1 MIEALN
7 GESLRAGPEAANE
20 PEAAARPEAAREPE
34 TTSEAE
40 AVPRPD
46 PAPLGPAAV
55 PRETLRDALGLY
67 LELHAHPELSGA
79 EARTA
84 ERFAA
89 RLEGDGATVTRGVG
103 GHGVVGVLRNGT
115 GPTLMLRAELDA
127 LPIGERTGLAYAST
141 VPGTM
146 HACGHDLHLAS
157 AAGAFALLARS
168 ADTWNGTLLV
178 VGQPAEETLEG
189 AAALL
194 ADGLY
199 ERFGTPDVALAQHTA
214 PLPAGSLAHGRG
226 PMMAASAA
234 LHVVIHG
241 YGGHAGTPQLTVDPV
256 VTAAATVMRLQ
267 TVVSRET
274 APSDQVVLTVGSLR
288 AGRLGNVI
296 PDDAELS
303 VTVRAATD
311 QALERAV
318 AAAERIVRAECAASG
333 CLRDPDV
340 TLVSRSPALLPD
352 PAATAT
358 VRAAH
363 EREFGPHRVTDW
375 PGSMATEDFPRF
387 AVDGVRTAYW
397 MVGTVSPSQWRAA
410 RSAGR
415 PVPPNHSAEFA
426 PDVRTALP
434 AGIAAM
440 ATAAG
445 QLFKET
451 G

>member
-1 MIEALN
+1 MIDALN
-7 GESLRAGPEAANE
+7 EDTPRAITPEPPPE
-20 PEAAARPEAAREPE
+20 PAPRPESASPSTDSA
-34 TTSEAE
+34 
-40 AVPRPD
+40 D
-46 PAPLGPAAV
+46 PGGPASPTGPAAV
-55 PRETLRDALGLY
+55 PRETLRAALGLY
-67 LELHAHPELSGA
+67 LDVHAHPELSGA

-84 ERFAA
+84 ECFAA
-89 RLEGDGATVTRGVG
+89 HLAGDGASVTRGVG

-127 LPIGERTGLAYAST
+127 LPIEERTGLAYAST

-157 AAGAFALLARS
+157 AAGAFTLLAQS
-168 ADTWNGTLLV
+168 AETWSGTVLV

-189 AAALL
+189 AGAML

-199 ERFGTPDVALAQHTA
+199 ERFGTPDVVLAQHTA

-226 PMMAASAA
+226 PMLAASAA
-234 LHVVIHG
+234 LDVVIHG

-274 APSDQVVLTVGSLR
+274 APSDQVVLTVGSLH
-288 AGRLGNVI
+288 AGSRGNVV
-296 PDDAELS
+296 PDEAELS
-303 VTVRAATD
+303 ITVRAATD

-318 AAAERIVRAECAASG
+318 AAAIRIVRAECAASG
-333 CLRDPDV
+333 CPRDPEV
-340 TLVSRSPALLPD
+340 TVVSRSPALLPD
-352 PAATAT
+352 PATTAT

-363 EREFGPHRVTDW
+363 EREFGPHRVAEW
-375 PGSMATEDFPRF
+375 PGSMATEDFPSF
-387 AVDGVRTAYW
+387 ATEGVRTAYW
-397 MVGTVSPSQWRAA
+397 MVGTASPRQWREA
-410 RSAGR
+410 RAAGR

-440 ATAAG
+440 ATAAR

-451 G
+451 R

>member
-1 MIEALN
+1 MTDALD
-7 GESLRAGPEAANE
+7 ESTPPAPAHPAG
-20 PEAAARPEAAREPE
+20 
-34 TTSEAE
+34 
-40 AVPRPD
+40 VPRD
-46 PAPLGPAAV
+46 I
-55 PRETLRDALGLY
+55 LRSALGLY

-79 EARTA
+79 ESETA

-89 RLEGDGATVTRGVG
+89 RLAGDGATVTRGVG
-103 GHGVVGVLRNGT
+103 GHGVVGVLRNGA

-127 LPIGERTGLAYAST
+127 LPVGERTGLAYAST

-157 AAGAFALLARS
+157 AAGALALLAREPE
-168 ADTWNGTLLV
+168 TWNGTVLV

-189 AAALL
+189 AEAML

-199 ERFGTPDVALAQHTA
+199 ERFGVPGVVLAQHAA
-214 PLPAGSLAHGRG
+214 PLPAGILAHGRG

-234 LHVVIHG
+234 LEVVVRG

-288 AGRLGNVI
+288 AGSRGNVV

-303 VTVRAATD
+303 ITVRAATD
-311 QALERAV
+311 QALERAL
-318 AAAERIVRAECAASG
+318 AAGIRIVRAESAASG
-333 CLRDPDV
+333 CPKDPDI
-340 TLVSRSPALLPD
+340 TLVSRSSALLAD
-352 PAATAT
+352 PAVTAS

-363 EREFGPHRVTDW
+363 EREFGPHRVADW

-397 MVGTVSPSQWRAA
+397 MVGTASPSQWRAA
-410 RSAGR
+410 RTGGR

-440 ATAAG
+440 ATAAR

-451 G
+451 R

>member
-1 MIEALN
+1 MTDAPN
-7 GESLRAGPEAANE
+7 GDTLRAS
-20 PEAAARPEAAREPE
+20 
-34 TTSEAE
+34 T
-40 AVPRPD
+40 
-46 PAPLGPAAV
+46 PAPEPDSAPVGPAAV
-55 PRETLRDALGLY
+55 PRETLRAALGLY

-79 EARTA
+79 ETATA
-84 ERFAA
+84 ERFAGH
-89 RLEGDGATVTRGVG
+89 LEGDGATVTRGIG
-103 GHGVVGVLRNGT
+103 GHGVVGVLRNGP
-115 GPTLMLRAELDA
+115 GPTVLVRAELDA
-127 LPIGERTGLAYAST
+127 LPITERTGLAYAST

-157 AAGAFALLARS
+157 AAGAFALLA
-168 ADTWNGTLLV
+168 AEPDTWKGTLLV

-189 AAALL
+189 ADAML

-199 ERFGTPDVALAQHTA
+199 ERFGTPDTVLAQHTA
-214 PLPAGSLAHGRG
+214 PLPAGTLAHGRG

-234 LHVVIHG
+234 LDVVIHG
-241 YGGHAGTPQLTVDPV
+241 RGGHAGTPQLTVDPV

-288 AGRLGNVI
+288 AGSRGNVV
-296 PDDAELS
+296 PDEAELS

-318 AAAERIVRAECAASG
+318 EAATRIVRAECAASG
-333 CLRDPDV
+333 CPEDPDV

-352 PAATAT
+352 PAATAA

-363 EREFGPHRVTDW
+363 EREFGRHRVLDW

-387 AVDGVRTAYW
+387 AVGGVRTAYW
-397 MVGTVSPSQWRAA
+397 MVGTTSPRQWRAA
-410 RSAGR
+410 HSAAR

-440 ATAAG
+440 ATAVR

-451 G
+451 R

>member
-1 MIEALN
+1 MTDALT
-7 GESLRAGPEAANE
+7 GEPLRAEPAAG
-20 PEAAARPEAAREPE
+20 
-34 TTSEAE
+34 SG
-40 AVPRPD
+40 
-46 PAPLGPAAV
+46 GPAAV
-55 PRETLRDALGLY
+55 PRDTLRGALELY

-79 EARTA
+79 ESRTA
-84 ERFAA
+84 ARFAA
-89 RLEGDGATVTRGVG
+89 HLEGAGATVTRDVG
-103 GHGVVGVLRNGT
+103 GHGVVGVLRNGP

-127 LPIGERTGLAYAST
+127 LPVEERTGLAYAST

-157 AAGAFALLARS
+157 VAGAFTLLADSR
-168 ADTWNGTLLV
+168 DTWSGTLLV

-189 AAALL
+189 AGALL

-199 ERFGTPDVALAQHTA
+199 DRFGTPDVVLAQHTA
-214 PLPAGSLAHGRG
+214 PLPAGTLAHGLGG

-234 LHVVIHG
+234 LDVVVHG

-288 AGRLGNVI
+288 AGRLGNVV

-303 VTVRAATD
+303 ITVRAASD
-311 QALERAV
+311 RALARAL
-318 AAAERIVRAECAASG
+318 AAAERIVRAECAASD
-333 CLRDPDV
+333 CPRDPDV
-340 TLVSRSPALLPD
+340 TYLSRSPALLTD

-363 EREFGPHRVTDW
+363 EREFGHRRVVDW
-375 PGSMATEDFPRF
+375 PGSMAAEDFPRF
-387 AVDGVRTAYW
+387 AVDGVRAAYW
-397 MVGTVSPSQWRAA
+397 MVGTVSPGQWRAA
-410 RSAGR
+410 RAAGR

-440 ATAAG
+440 ATATR

-451 G
+451 R

>member
-1 MIEALN
+1 MTGAPN
-7 GESLRAGPEAANE
+7 GDTLRAS
-20 PEAAARPEAAREPE
+20 
-34 TTSEAE
+34 T
-40 AVPRPD
+40 
-46 PAPLGPAAV
+46 PAPGPDTAPVGPAAV
-55 PRETLRDALGLY
+55 PRETLRAALGLY

-79 EARTA
+79 EAGTA

-103 GHGVVGVLRNGT
+103 GHGVVGVLRNGP
-115 GPTLMLRAELDA
+115 GPTLLVRAELDA

-157 AAGAFALLARS
+157 AAGAFALLA
-168 ADTWNGTLLV
+168 ADADAWSGTLLV

-189 AAALL
+189 AGAML

-199 ERFGTPDVALAQHTA
+199 ERFGTPDTVLAQHTA
-214 PLPAGSLAHGRG
+214 PLPAGTLAHGRG
-226 PMMAASAA
+226 AMMAASAA
-234 LHVVIHG
+234 LDVVIHG
-241 YGGHAGTPQLTVDPV
+241 RGGHAGTPQLTVDPV

-288 AGRLGNVI
+288 AGLRGNVV

-303 VTVRAATD
+303 ITVRATSD
-311 QALERAV
+311 RALERAV
-318 AAAERIVRAECAASG
+318 EAARRIVRAECAASG
-333 CLRDPDV
+333 CPEDPDITV
-340 TLVSRSPALLPD
+340 TSRSPALLPD
-352 PAATAT
+352 PAATAA

-363 EREFGPHRVTDW
+363 EREFGRHRVLEW

-397 MVGTVSPSQWRAA
+397 MVGTVSPRQWHEAH
-410 RSAGR
+410 SAGR
-415 PVPPNHSAEFA
+415 PLPPNHSAEFA
-426 PDVRTALP
+426 PDARTALP
-434 AGIAAM
+434 AAIAAM
-440 ATAAG
+440 ATAVR

-451 G
+451 R

>member
-1 MIEALN
+1 MTDALT
-7 GESLRAGPEAANE
+7 E
-20 PEAAARPEAAREPE
+20 E
-34 TTSEAE
+34 TH
-40 AVPRPD
+40 R
-46 PAPLGPAAV
+46 AAV
-55 PRETLRDALGLY
+55 PRETLRDALELY

-79 EARTA
+79 ESRTA

-89 RLEGDGATVTRGVG
+89 HLKGAAVTRGVG
-103 GHGVVGVLRNGT
+103 GHGVVGVLRNGA

-127 LPIGERTGLAYAST
+127 LPVEERTGLAYAST

-157 AAGAFALLARS
+157 VAGAFTLLAES
-168 ADTWNGTLLV
+168 AAGWAGTLLV

-189 AAALL
+189 AGALL

-199 ERFGTPDVALAQHTA
+199 ERFGTPDVVLAQHGA

-226 PMMAASAA
+226 PMMAASAT
-234 LHVVIHG
+234 LGVVIHG

-288 AGRLGNVI
+288 AGRLGNVV
-296 PDDAELS
+296 PDDAELG

-318 AAAERIVRAECAASG
+318 TAVTRIVRAECAASD
-333 CLRDPDV
+333 CPRDPDI
-340 TLVSRSPALLPD
+340 TCLSRSPALLPD
-352 PAATAT
+352 PAATAV

-363 EREFGPHRVTDW
+363 EREFGRQRVLDW
-375 PGSMATEDFPRF
+375 PVSMATEDFPRF

-397 MVGTVSPSQWRAA
+397 MVGTASPRQWRAA
-410 RSAGR
+410 RETGR

-434 AGIAAM
+434 TGIAAM
-440 ATAAG
+440 ATAAR

-451 G
+451 R

>member
-1 MIEALN
+1 MTDALT
-7 GESLRAGPEAANE
+7 GEPLRADPQTDPQAA
-20 PEAAARPEAAREPE
+20 P
-34 TTSEAE
+34 
-40 AVPRPD
+40 VG
-46 PAPLGPAAV
+46 GPAAV
-55 PRETLRDALGLY
+55 PRGTLRGALELY
-67 LELHAHPELSGA
+67 LDLHAHPELSGA

-84 ERFAA
+84 DRFAA
-89 RLEGDGATVTRGVG
+89 RLEGAGATVTRGVG
-103 GHGVVGVLRNGT
+103 GHGVVGVLRNGP

-127 LPIGERTGLAYAST
+127 LPIDERTGLAYAST

-157 AAGAFALLARS
+157 VAGAFSLLADT
-168 ADTWNGTLLV
+168 ADTWSGTLLA

-189 AAALL
+189 AGALL

-199 ERFGTPDVALAQHTA
+199 ERFGVPDVVLAQHTA
-214 PLPAGSLAHGRG
+214 PLPAGSLAHGRDGG

-234 LHVVIHG
+234 LDVVIHG

-256 VTAAATVMRLQ
+256 VTAAATVLRLQ

-288 AGRLGNVI
+288 AGRLGNVV

-303 VTVRAATD
+303 ITVRAATD
-311 QALERAV
+311 LALERAV
-318 AAAERIVRAECAASG
+318 AAARRIVRAECAASD
-333 CLRDPDV
+333 CPRDPDI
-340 TLVSRSPALLPD
+340 TFVSRSPALLPD
-352 PAATAT
+352 PAATAA

-363 EREFGPHRVTDW
+363 EREFGRHRVMDW

-397 MVGTVSPSQWRAA
+397 MVGTVSPGQWRAA
-410 RSAGR
+410 RAAGR

-440 ATAAG
+440 ATAARR
-445 QLFKET
+445 LFKET
-451 G
+451 R

>member
-1 MIEALN
+1 MTDAPN
-7 GESLRAGPEAANE
+7 GDTLRAS
-20 PEAAARPEAAREPE
+20 
-34 TTSEAE
+34 T
-40 AVPRPD
+40 
-46 PAPLGPAAV
+46 PAPEPDSASVGPAAV
-55 PRETLRDALGLY
+55 PRETLRAALGLY

-79 EARTA
+79 ETRTA
-84 ERFAA
+84 ARFAA
-89 RLEGDGATVTRGVG
+89 QLEGDGATVTRGIG
-103 GHGVVGVLRNGT
+103 GHGVVGALRNGP
-115 GPTLMLRAELDA
+115 GPTLLIRAELDA
-127 LPIGERTGLAYAST
+127 LPIAERTGLAYAST

-157 AAGAFALLARS
+157 AAGALALLA
-168 ADTWNGTLLV
+168 AETDTWNGTLLV

-189 AAALL
+189 ADAML

-199 ERFGTPDVALAQHTA
+199 ERFGIPDTVLAQHTA
-214 PLPAGSLAHGRG
+214 PLPAGTLAHGRG

-234 LHVVIHG
+234 LDVVIHG
-241 YGGHAGTPQLTVDPV
+241 RGGHAGTPQLTVDPV

-288 AGRLGNVI
+288 AGSRGNVV
-296 PDDAELS
+296 PDEAELS
-303 VTVRAATD
+303 ITVRAATD

-318 AAAERIVRAECAASG
+318 EAARRIVRAECAASG
-333 CLRDPDV
+333 CAEDPDI
-340 TLVSRSPALLPD
+340 TLASRSPALLPD

-363 EREFGPHRVTDW
+363 EREFGRHRVLDW

-397 MVGTVSPSQWRAA
+397 MVGTTSPRQWREAHSAA
-410 RSAGR
+410 R

-440 ATAAG
+440 ATAVR

-451 G
+451 R

>member
-1 MIEALN
+1 MIDALH
-7 GESLRAGPEAANE
+7 EDPPRASKPTSTPTPTPPAASAGP
-20 PEAAARPEAAREPE
+20 
-34 TTSEAE
+34 
-40 AVPRPD
+40 
-46 PAPLGPAAV
+46 APGLAGPGAV

-79 EARTA
+79 EAETA

-103 GHGVVGVLRNGT
+103 GHGVVGVLRNGP

-157 AAGAFALLARS
+157 AAGAFALLAAA

-189 AAALL
+189 AGAML

-199 ERFGTPDVALAQHTA
+199 ERFGTPGTVLAQHTA
-214 PLPAGSLAHGRG
+214 PLPAGTLAHGRGG

-234 LHVVIHG
+234 LDVVIHG

-288 AGRLGNVI
+288 AGSRGNVV
-296 PDDAELS
+296 PDDAELGI
-303 VTVRAATD
+303 TVRATTD

-318 AAAERIVRAECAASG
+318 AAGIRIVRAECAASG
-333 CLRDPDV
+333 CPRDPDITV
-340 TLVSRSPALLPD
+340 VSRSPALLPD
-352 PAATAT
+352 PSATAT

-375 PGSMATEDFPRF
+375 PGSMATEDFPCF
-387 AVDGVRTAYW
+387 AADGVRTAYW
-397 MVGTVSPSQWRAA
+397 MVGTTSPSQWRAA

-415 PVPPNHSAEFA
+415 PVPPNHSAQFA

-440 ATAAG
+440 ATAARH
-445 QLFKET
+445 LFKET
-451 G
+451 R

>member
-1 MIEALN
+1 MTDALT
-7 GESLRAGPEAANE
+7 GESLRADPQADARAA
-20 PEAAARPEAAREPE
+20 
-34 TTSEAE
+34 
-40 AVPRPD
+40 
-46 PAPLGPAAV
+46 PAGGPAAV
-55 PRETLRDALGLY
+55 PRETLRAALELY

-79 EARTA
+79 ETRTA

-89 RLEGDGATVTRGVG
+89 HLERAGATVTRGVG
-103 GHGVVGVLRNGT
+103 GHGVVGVLRNGP

-127 LPIGERTGLAYAST
+127 LPVDERTGLAYAST
-141 VPGTM
+141 APGTM

-157 AAGAFALLARS
+157 VAGAFTLLADS
-168 ADTWNGTLLV
+168 ADTWSGTLLV
-178 VGQPAEETLEG
+178 VGQGAEETLEG
-189 AAALL
+189 AGALL

-199 ERFGTPDVALAQHTA
+199 ERFGTPDVVLAQHTA

-226 PMMAASAA
+226 GPMMAASAA
-234 LHVVIHG
+234 LDVVIHG

-288 AGRLGNVI
+288 AGRLGNVV

-303 VTVRAATD
+303 ITVRAATD
-311 QALERAV
+311 LALERAL
-318 AAAERIVRAECAASG
+318 AAGTRIVRAECAASD
-333 CLRDPDV
+333 CPRDPDITV
-340 TLVSRSPALLPD
+340 VSRSPALLPD

-363 EREFGPHRVTDW
+363 EREFGRRRVVDW

-387 AVDGVRTAYW
+387 AVAGVRTAYW
-397 MVGTVSPSQWRAA
+397 MVGTVSPAQWRAA
-410 RSAGR
+410 RAAGR

-440 ATAAG
+440 ATAAR